1 MYGVSLVLDSVGAPV
16 VLTPIFITML
26 LLDTYKYLVAPPVLH
41 ITAHTCALHRPA
53 RMEGLVAGLACQLSC
68 KFAFALQKF
77 PRKA

>member
-1 MYGVSLVLDSVGAPV
+1 MVYRWFWTAWVRPYFSHQS
-16 VLTPIFITML
+16 FITML
-26 LLDTYKYLVAPPVLH
+26 LLDTYKYLVAPPVLN